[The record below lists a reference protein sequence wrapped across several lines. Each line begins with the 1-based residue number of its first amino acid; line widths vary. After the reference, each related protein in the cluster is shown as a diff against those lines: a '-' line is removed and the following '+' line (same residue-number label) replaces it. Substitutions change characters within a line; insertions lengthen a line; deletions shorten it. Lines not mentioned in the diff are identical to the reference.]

1 MSEYPLDAMIP
12 AGNAPRII
20 ASAAWHSL
28 FWLVFANAIGVL
40 LSMLLLFPAL
50 NQFLGEWTYGRWIMV
65 HLNLELYGW
74 MSLPMAGFLFK
85 VYGVDRGPLA
95 QWCRP
100 VLWVWSAAL
109 AVGAYSWLSGHSS
122 GKLFLDWSGYAR
134 IFFPLAMIALWLLLA
149 LSFAR
154 AGKTATLERFSNTY
168 VLTDSIEGGFF
179 LRKKPLCGAVSVYS
193 NWRTAIAAR
202 SAKLLGLVL
211 LLIVPIVMY
220 IASSPGFY
228 PAVNPDTGGPTGASQ
243 LESSLIIVA
252 ILLMLPF
259 GLTRRKNGPAR
270 MIAIAWAIMV
280 SEFILCFALGRADIS
295 HHRPAQFLS
304 LGSLLI
310 WIPLTP
316 AYYAAFEWHA
326 NTRLWRIAFLCW
338 WSALV
343 LTGWIFFLPGILD
356 HFKFTDGLVGHSL
369 LAMAGFTSSLLIF
382 VLVQLLGD
390 DGWIFNRARSFYGW
404 NIAVLAYVVLMSAA
418 GWREGFDPTFTIV
431 PGAARNAVYLL
442 RLIVGLV
449 MLASS
454 LDWLIDATTLLRE
467 PTLVSSAQEAAA

>member
-1 MSEYPLDAMIP
+1 
-12 AGNAPRII
+12 
-20 ASAAWHSL
+20 
-28 FWLVFANAIGVL
+28 
-40 LSMLLLFPAL
+40 
-50 NQFLGEWTYGRWIMV
+50 MV

-85 VYGVDRGPLA
+85 VYGADRGPLA

-109 AVGAYSWLSGHSS
+109 AVGACSWLSGHSS

-134 IFFPLAMIALWLLLA
+134 VLFPLAMIVLWFLL
-149 LSFAR
+149 
-154 AGKTATLERFSNTY
+154 
-168 VLTDSIEGGFF
+168 
-179 LRKKPLCGAVSVYS
+179 AVSVAHQ
-193 NWRTAIAAR
+193 WRIAIRGTLAAKI
-202 SAKLLGLVL
+202 AKLLGLAL
-211 LLIVPIVMY
+211 LLAVPFAIY
-220 IASSPGFY
+220 FASSPNLY
-228 PAVNPDTGGPTGASQ
+228 PAINPDTGGPTGASQ

-259 GLTRRKNGPAR
+259 GLTQRKAGHVR
-270 MIAIAWAIMV
+270 FIAIAWAIMV
-280 SEFILCFALGRADIS
+280 AEFLLCFALGRADIS

-304 LGSLLI
+304 LASLLV
-310 WIPLTP
+310 WVPLTP

-326 NTRLWRIAFLCW
+326 NTRRWRIALLAW

-343 LTGWIFFLPGILD
+343 LTGWALFLPGILD

-382 VLVQLLGD
+382 VLVQLLGK
-390 DGWIFNRARSFYGW
+390 DGWIFNQTRSFYGW
-404 NIAVLAYVVLMSAA
+404 NIAVLGYVVLMSVA

-431 PGAARNAVYLL
+431 PGAARTTIYIL
-442 RLIVGLV
+442 RLVVGLV

-454 LDWLIDATTLLRE
+454 LDWLIDAATLLGE
-467 PTLVSSAQEAAA
+467 PAHVSIPAPLQQEVAA